1 MIEKTSK
8 RRWKLQDTDLG
19 NGGVE
24 EDIMNQLHAH
34 LNYKFT
40 PMLDLRDLCDKS
52 HFWQKQLK
60 FFHEIISQR
69 ILLLAILSI
78 FGFFF

>member
-24 EDIMNQLHAH
+24 EDNMNQLHAH
-34 LNYKFT
+34 INYKFS
-40 PMLDLRDLCDKS
+40 PMLDLRDHCD
-52 HFWQKQLK
+52 L
-60 FFHEIISQR
+60 
-69 ILLLAILSI
+69 
-78 FGFFF
+78 